1 METQALEDD
10 DAIQE
15 DLNNLAREV
24 KTEDD
29 FRNFVSELLEDLQ
42 DDPGSW
48 NNHYLE
54 IFLEA
59 MVSCVPDVQ
68 DYYENHGMTIPQEPT
83 WSHFAHIL
91 LAAKTHGSYT
101 FDQWVSSD
109 QK

>member
-10 DAIQE
+10 DVMRE
-15 DLNNLAREV
+15 DLNDLAREI

-29 FRNFVSELLEDLQ
+29 FRHFVSELLEDLQ
-42 DDPGSW
+42 NDPGSW
-48 NNHYLE
+48 NNYNLE

-59 MVSCVPDVQ
+59 LVSCVPNVK
-68 DYYENHGMTIPQEPT
+68 DYYENHGMAVPKDPT

-101 FDQWVSSD
+101 FDQWVKSG
-109 QK
+109 QN